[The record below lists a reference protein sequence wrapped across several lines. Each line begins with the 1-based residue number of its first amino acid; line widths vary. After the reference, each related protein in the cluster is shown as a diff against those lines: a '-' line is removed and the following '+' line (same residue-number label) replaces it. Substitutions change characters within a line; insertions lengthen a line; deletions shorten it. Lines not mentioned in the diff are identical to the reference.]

1 MKQGPVI
8 IGIPYL
14 NMTTNI
20 YKLWTK
26 NSKNIYWVKK
36 NSKDGECLHCNN
48 QIICSENTNPIIY
61 FDPTQ
66 NWISR
71 VSI

>member
-1 MKQGPVI
+1 MNKIMKQGSVI

-26 NSKNIYWVKK
+26 TVHIYWVKK
-36 NSKDGECLHCNN
+36 FKRWG
-48 QIICSENTNPIIY
+48 
-61 FDPTQ
+61 
-66 NWISR
+66 
-71 VSI
+71 VSTL